1 MTRAKNPSGPSR
13 RTVLKSGLTV
23 ALAAPAVG
31 GLAGRAFAAEEK
43 QLNVYNWDT
52 YIGETTVS
60 DFTSETGINVQ
71 YDLYANN
78 EELFAKLKAGN
89 PGYDVIFPSDYM
101 VATMI
106 ELGMLV
112 PLDHGKIPNLK
123 NIDPDPNFTN
133 PPFNPGLKYG
143 VPYMWGTI
151 GIGYRKSKVD
161 GVPDSWA
168 VIFDSDKYA
177 GRISLL
183 ADQRAMIGLALK
195 YLGYSMNTTN
205 EDEIAEARD
214 LLIKAK
220 KNIKAFAPDAGQDML
235 LSGEVDLAVE
245 WNGDIVQVMGEDDDL
260 SYIVPKEGAL
270 VWMDNIC
277 IPTGAPHP
285 DNAHAFINFIHDAKV
300 NAEITNTIHY
310 ATANAAAKPFL
321 LEADLA
327 NPAIYP
333 PAEVVAKCEA
343 LVDVGDA
350 TRLYDE
356 AWTAIQAA

>member
-1 MTRAKNPSGPSR
+1 MTKGTIAAGVSR
-13 RTVLKSGLTV
+13 RTILKGGLTV
-23 ALAAPAVG
+23 AATAPVLARLG
-31 GLAGRAFAAEEK
+31 GRAFAAEEK

-52 YIGETTVS
+52 YIGETTIA
-60 DFTSETGINVQ
+60 DFTAASGINVQ

-78 EELFAKLKAGN
+78 EELFAKLQAGN

-106 ELGMLV
+106 QLGMLV
-112 PLDHGKIPNLK
+112 PIDPDKIPNMK

-133 PPFNPGLKYG
+133 PPFNPDLKYG

-151 GIGYRKSKVD
+151 GIGYRKSKVN
-161 GVPDSWA
+161 GVPDSWG
-168 VIFDSDKYA
+168 VVFDSDEYA

-183 ADQRAMIGLALK
+183 ADQRAMIGIALK
-195 YLGYSMNTTN
+195 YLGYSMNTTSGN
-205 EDEIAEARD
+205 EIDAARN
-214 LLIKAK
+214 LMIKAK

-235 LSGEVDLAVE
+235 LSGEVDIAVE
-245 WNGDIVQVMGEDDDL
+245 WNGDIVQVMEEDDDL
-260 SYIVPKEGAL
+260 SYVVPKEGGM

-285 DNAHAFINFIHDAKV
+285 GNAHAFIDFIHDAKM
-300 NAEITNTIHY
+300 NAEIANFIHY
-310 ATANAAAKPFL
+310 ATANAAAKPML
-321 LEADLA
+321 LEEDLD

-333 PAEVVAKCEA
+333 PPEVVARCEA